1 MANLHCPKLRK
12 PVFAAALLVATLFAS
27 CSDDKDNTAVTA
39 AILLLQSSSAGSSDS
54 GSTSTSCSG
63 SGPCKIFI
71 TNANATLTAG
81 ISGLD
86 SQCSSDANKPSG
98 GGTYKAMVAD
108 GTNRIACTTANC
120 SGGTGEHTDW
130 VLKPGKEYRRADGST
145 VIGTTTANG
154 VFSFPLSAAIQT
166 TVVGTN
172 ATVTGLMTDWTSSAN
187 DCTNF
192 SVSGANTQNGLHD
205 ETSANL
211 LSIGTS
217 GCGNTMKIICV
228 EQ

>member
-1 MANLHCPKLRK
+1 MTNFLHGTFRVGFLA
-12 PVFAAALLVATLFAS
+12 FIALYTLFAGG
-27 CSDDKDNTAVTA
+27 CNEDKDDTAITA
-39 AILLLQSSSAGSSDS
+39 AILLSQNSTTST
-54 GSTSTSCSG
+54 TSTSCSG
-63 SGPCKIFI
+63 SGTCKMFV
-71 TNANATLTAG
+71 TNSNATLNAG

-86 SQCSSDANKPSG
+86 SECSSDANKPSG

-120 SGGTGEHTDW
+120 GGGTGEHTDW
-130 VLKPGKEYRRADGST
+130 VLKPGQEYRRADGTT

-154 VFSFPLSAAIQT
+154 VFSFPLTAAIQT

-172 ATVTGLMTDWTSSAN
+172 STVTGLENNWTSSAN

-192 SVSGANTQNGLHD
+192 STTGANTSNGLHD
-205 ETSANL
+205 STTNFL
-211 LSIGTS
+211 LTVGPS

>member
-1 MANLHCPKLRK
+1 MTNFLHGTFRVGFLAF
-12 PVFAAALLVATLFAS
+12 VALCTLFVGG
-27 CSDDKDNTAVTA
+27 CNEDKDDTAVTA
-39 AILLLQSSSAGSSDS
+39 AILLGLSNTGC
-54 GSTSTSCSG
+54 ST
-63 SGPCKIFI
+63 CKMFV
-71 TNANATLTAG
+71 TNSNATLNAG

-120 SGGTGEHTDW
+120 GGGTGEHTDW
-130 VLKPGKEYRRADGST
+130 VLKPGQEYRRADGTT

-154 VFSFPLSAAIQT
+154 VFSFPLTAAIQT

-172 ATVTGLMTDWTSSAN
+172 SIVTGLNNDWTSSTN

-192 SVSGANTQNGLHD
+192 STTGTTTSNGLHD
-205 ETSANL
+205 STSNNL
-211 LSIGTS
+211 LTIGSS

>member
-1 MANLHCPKLRK
+1 MFILVTVWTATTF
-12 PVFAAALLVATLFAS
+12 FASGCGKTEDDNLVAAT
-27 CSDDKDNTAVTA
+27 
-39 AILLLQSSSAGSSDS
+39 ILLSQNST
-54 GSTSTSCSG
+54 TSTSCSG
-63 SGPCKIFI
+63 SGTCKMFV

-120 SGGTGEHTDW
+120 SGGTSEHTNW
-130 VLKPGKEYRRADGST
+130 VLKPSKEYRRADGST

-154 VFSFPLSAAIQT
+154 VFSFPLTAAIQT
-166 TVVGTN
+166 TVVDTN
-172 ATVTGLMTDWTSSAN
+172 STVTGLENNWTSSTN

-192 SVSGANTQNGLHD
+192 SVSGASTSNGLHD
-205 ETSANL
+205 STSNNL
-211 LSIGTS
+211 LSVGPS

>member
-1 MANLHCPKLRK
+1 MFILVTVWTATTFFASGCGKTEDDNL
-12 PVFAAALLVATLFAS
+12 VAAATLLSQNST
-27 CSDDKDNTAVTA
+27 
-39 AILLLQSSSAGSSDS
+39 
-54 GSTSTSCSG
+54 TSTSCSG
-63 SGPCKIFI
+63 SGTCKMFV

-120 SGGTGEHTDW
+120 SGGTSEHTNW
-130 VLKPGKEYRRADGST
+130 VLKPSKEYRRADGST

-154 VFSFPLSAAIQT
+154 VFSFPLTAAIQT
-166 TVVGTN
+166 TVVDTN
-172 ATVTGLMTDWTSSAN
+172 STVTGLENNWTSSTN

-192 SVSGANTQNGLHD
+192 SVSGASTSNGLHD
-205 ETSANL
+205 STSNNL
-211 LSIGTS
+211 LSVGPS